1 MHIGSAPKR
10 DWTVLYYL
18 NGNND
23 LQPDLVRNLIDVE
36 KVGPTDQVTIVA
48 QLSRAP
54 EEKKSKLDGDWT
66 GMRRYEIG
74 QSSSRSKLGSKPVHV
89 QDESPNHGDS
99 ATLADFLEWG
109 MKNYPAKHTMLVIGD
124 HGKGYQGT
132 GFDYLHKDVL
142 DLQEFK
148 QGLKGH
154 QPDVL
159 VMDACEMGAVEVAYQ
174 LRDSARVLVASE
186 EIIGTVGLPHKD
198 FLGHL
203 IANPKL
209 TPQQLGRD
217 LVDLSA
223 DDTIRRVE
231 KGKPQAAEQLAAIR
245 LDRME
250 AMADSM
256 AGLGRALA
264 ASKVSRAQLKEL
276 IEETQHFNLDS
287 EAKPDC
293 DYRDISH
300 FCRLL
305 SESVEDQKVQA
316 AARQV
321 EKFLQSALLRNQ
333 NSGEELME
341 GNGLSVYLPAGRIKA
356 APTMKSPGGKQKLP
370 QLAYQQLD
378 FDKATGWS
386 KWLDKRFQA
395 T

>member
-1 MHIGSAPKR
+1 MLIGSAPKR

-48 QLSRAP
+48 QLSRGP

-66 GMRRYEIG
+66 GMRRYVVG

-89 QDESPNHGDS
+89 QDQSPNHGDS
-99 ATLADFLEWG
+99 ATLADFLDWG
-109 MKNYPAKHTMLVIGD
+109 LKNYPAKHTMLVIGD

-132 GFDYLHKDVL
+132 GFDYVHKDVL
-142 DLQEFK
+142 DLKEFQQSLAGK
-148 QGLKGH
+148 K
-154 QPDVL
+154 PDLL

-174 LRDSARVLVASE
+174 LRDSAKVLVASE

-209 TPQQLGRD
+209 TPQQLAKD
-217 LVDLSA
+217 FVNLSA
-223 DDTIRRVE
+223 DDTIRRSE

-250 AMADSM
+250 AVAESM
-256 AGLGRALA
+256 GELGRSLA
-264 ASKVSRAQLKEL
+264 ASQVSRAKLKEL

-287 EAKPDC
+287 DVKPDC
-293 DYRDISH
+293 DYRDIGH

-305 SESVEDQKVQA
+305 KEGVQDPKVQA
-316 AARQV
+316 AALRV
-321 EKFLQSALLRNQ
+321 EKVLHSALLSNQ

-356 APTMKSPGGKQKLP
+356 APTMKSPGGKHKLP
-370 QLAYQQLD
+370 QLAYQQLE

-386 KWLDKRFQA
+386 KWLEKRF
-395 T
+395 